1 MVTNNKRAAAVKIWI
16 SSVVVITALLGS
28 STLFAGPK
36 IQSWKSANGARV
48 LFVAAPEL
56 PMVDIRVVF
65 DAGSAR
71 DGDKPGLAQLTSSL
85 LSQGAVEW
93 NANQLAERMEGVG
106 ASFSTGSARDMAWAT
121 VRSLTEPKALDT
133 ALETLSAVIAKPRFE
148 AVDFNRV
155 REMMQVGLRQ
165 SEQNPG
171 AVVSKAFFAAVF
183 AGHPYASDPNGTQE
197 SLAAMVR
204 DDLVRMHKTY
214 YVARNAVVAIV
225 GAVDRQQA
233 EKIATQLTAGLA
245 EGQPAPV
252 LPEVPV
258 LAKGVM
264 KQINFPSSQS
274 HIRLGQPGISRG
286 DPDYFVLYVGNHILG
301 GGGLV
306 SLLTDE
312 VREKRG
318 LSYSVY
324 SYFNP
329 MRQAGP
335 FIMGVQ
341 TKNVQAQE
349 ALAVM
354 RKTLQDFIDKGP
366 TQEQLTASKQNITG
380 GFPLRIAS
388 NKDIVGYLAM
398 LGFYGLPLDY
408 LDTFVGKIESV
419 TAKQIKDAFQRRL
432 HPDRFITVVVGNSE
446 AAPGD

>member
-1 MVTNNKRAAAVKIWI
+1 MRVWVI
-16 SSVVVITALLGS
+16 SVVFMTALLCS

-36 IQSWKSANGARV
+36 IQTWETPNGATV
-48 LFVAAPEL
+48 LFVEAPEL
-56 PMVDIRVVF
+56 PMLDVRVVF

-71 DGDKPGLAQLTSSL
+71 DGDKPGLAQLTASL
-85 LSQGAVEW
+85 LSQGAGDW
-93 NANQLAERMEGVG
+93 NADQLAERMEGVG

-121 VRSLTEPKALDT
+121 VRSLTEPRALST

-148 AVDFNRV
+148 AADFNRV

-171 AVVSKAFFAAVF
+171 VVVSKAFFATVF
-183 AGHPYASDPNGTQE
+183 AGHPYASHPGGTQE
-197 SLAAMVR
+197 SLSRMVR
-204 DDLVRMHKTY
+204 DDLIRMHGTY
-214 YVARNAVVAIV
+214 YVAGNATVAIV
-225 GAVDRQQA
+225 GAIERQQA
-233 EKIATQLTAGLA
+233 EKIAVQVTAGLA
-245 EGQPAPV
+245 KGQSAPALSKV
-252 LPEVPV
+252 A
-258 LAKGVM
+258 LASKGITE
-264 KQINFPSSQS
+264 QIKFPSSQS

-286 DPDYFVLYVGNHILG
+286 DPDYFVLYLGNHILG
-301 GGGLV
+301 GSGLV

-335 FIMGVQ
+335 FVMGAQ

-408 LDTFVGKIESV
+408 LDTFVGKIEEI
-419 TAKQIKDAFQRRL
+419 TAEQIQDAFKRRL
-432 HPDRFITVVVGNSE
+432 YPDRFITVVVGNSE
-446 AAPGD
+446 VASGD